1 MNEAIN
7 EWETPAL
14 QKALPH
20 HLEFVPFRRRHCPPL
35 HLALCLAPA
44 GQLPEQAQL
53 LLAFYGYADGVEV
66 RIRYKHFKGN
76 GRNKKRSDG
85 GKKMIGLE

>member
-14 QKALPH
+14 QKALPY
-20 HLEFVPFRRRHCPPL
+20 HLKFLPFRRRHCPPL

-66 RIRYKHFKGN
+66 RIRYKHVKGN

-85 GKKMIGLE
+85 GKKTIGLG